1 MSKLL
6 IIIPAYNEEAN
17 IVKVVNGIVKNYP
30 QYDYVVVNDGSRDKT
45 AAICREHGFRLIDL
59 PVNLGL
65 AGAFQ
70 TGLRY
75 AAENG
80 YDCAMQLDAD
90 GQHRPEYIA
99 AMLEELESGADIVI
113 GSRFLTVKK
122 PKSLRMLG
130 SYIISWSIRL
140 TTGPCHLRPHQRHA
154 AVQPRHGGRICPKF
168 ELWPG
173 AGYHQLPD
181 QKRRCGTRSTSYDG
195 RARGRPKLPDL
206 LAQH

>member
-6 IIIPAYNEEAN
+6 IVIPAYNEEAN

-99 AMLEELESGADIVI
+99 AMLEELELAYCLSVHKSQGSEFDVVIMPMYPCAPMLQNRNLFYTAVTRAKKLVVLVGREDCTRKMVDNINEQTRYSGLC
-113 GSRFLTVKK
+113 GKL
-122 PKSLRMLG
+122 
-130 SYIISWSIRL
+130 
-140 TTGPCHLRPHQRHA
+140 C
-154 AVQPRHGGRICPKF
+154 GGKN
-168 ELWPG
+168 E
-173 AGYHQLPD
+173 
-181 QKRRCGTRSTSYDG
+181 S
-195 RARGRPKLPDL
+195 
-206 LAQH
+206 

>member
-6 IIIPAYNEEAN
+6 IVIPAYNEEAN

-99 AMLEELESGADIVI
+99 AMLEELELAYCLSVHKSQ
-113 GSRFLTVKK
+113 GSEFPAVVLPVAQV
-122 PKSLRMLG
+122 PP
-130 SYIISWSIRL
+130 RL
-140 TTGPCHLRPHQRHA
+140 CYRNLFYTG
-154 AVQPRHGGRICPKF
+154 V
-168 ELWPG
+168 
-173 AGYHQLPD
+173 
-181 QKRRCGTRSTSYDG
+181 T
-195 RARGRPKLPDL
+195 RARKLCIVAGRRDVVNRMMSNVRQNLRYSGLCELLKENLPPEQMAAD
-206 LAQH
+206 